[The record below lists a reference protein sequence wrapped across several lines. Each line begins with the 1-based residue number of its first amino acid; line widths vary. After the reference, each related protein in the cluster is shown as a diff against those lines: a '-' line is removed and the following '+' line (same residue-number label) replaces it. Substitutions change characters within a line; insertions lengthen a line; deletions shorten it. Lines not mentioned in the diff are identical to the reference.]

1 MDATKLGAAA
11 VRFYALM
18 LVIGF
23 LAAAPQVVT
32 WLSVDL
38 LSVDHSQ
45 KWMAAGTLLS
55 LAVTLAAAAFLLLRT
70 KTVVRWVAPDLEP
83 GAEVEPPRASE
94 LGVLAFSL
102 AGLVFVVHGLEWLV
116 LSAAKWYFS
125 AAETRFHTRELTS
138 YDKATIVVAL
148 LMTAIGLWLML
159 GSRGI
164 LRAVQRLQR
173 PPVPDSDPADGP
185 PKTA

>member
-1 MDATKLGAAA
+1 MDARKLGAAA

-23 LAAAPQVVT
+23 LVAAPQVVT
-32 WLSVDL
+32 WLSVDP
-38 LSVDHSQ
+38 SGT
-45 KWMAAGTLLS
+45 WMAAGSLLS

-83 GAEVEPPRASE
+83 EAEVEPPQASE
-94 LGVLAFSL
+94 LGVMAFSL
-102 AGLVFVVHGLEWLV
+102 AGLVFVVRGLEWLV
-116 LSAAKWYFS
+116 RTGAQWYFS
-125 AAETRFHTRELTS
+125 AAHTRLHTRQLS
-138 YDKATIVVAL
+138 SHDKAGIAGAL

-173 PPVPDSDPADGP
+173 PPIPDSDPADGP
-185 PKTA
+185 PKPA

>member
-1 MDATKLGAAA
+1 MDARKLGAAA

-23 LAAAPQVVT
+23 LVAAPQLIAY
-32 WLSVDL
+32 LSFDP
-38 LSVDHSQ
+38 SE
-45 KWMAAGTLLS
+45 KGMATGTLLS

-83 GAEVEPPRASE
+83 DAEVEPPRAGE
-94 LGVLAFSL
+94 LGVMAFSL
-102 AGLVFVVHGLEWLV
+102 AGLVFVVRGLEWLV
-116 LSAAKWYFS
+116 LSGAKWYFS

-173 PPVPDSDPADGP
+173 PPIPDSDPAGDP
-185 PKTA
+185 PKPA